1 MANYY
6 YNLTQTQGAD
16 METRFH
22 VNGKRVSRAT
32 FDAIRNQA
40 ARLGCFSTRAR
51 QLPGGKTR
59 RTNYSV
65 AVLAHPVQL

>member
-1 MANYY
+1 
-6 YNLTQTQGAD
+6 
-16 METRFH
+16 METRFC

-32 FDAIRNQA
+32 FDAIRDQA
-40 ARLGCFSTRAR
+40 TRLDCFSTRAWEM
-51 QLPGGKTR
+51 PGGKTR